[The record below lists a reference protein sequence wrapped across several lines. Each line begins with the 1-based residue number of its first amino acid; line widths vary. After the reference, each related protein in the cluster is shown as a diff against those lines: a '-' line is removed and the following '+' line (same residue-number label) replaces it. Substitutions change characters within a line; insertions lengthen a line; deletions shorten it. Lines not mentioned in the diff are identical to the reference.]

1 MLRVA
6 ATIVI
11 AGMYVLEYL
20 SMPLPKKTN
29 DPKLLAQLNAP
40 APINPK
46 SLNRALL
53 LEELRNTRKTLTDIL
68 KQIDETIDSLQNE
81 NSETAKKSKRKIKR
95 INK

>member
-1 MLRVA
+1 
-6 ATIVI
+6 
-11 AGMYVLEYL
+11 
-20 SMPLPKKTN
+20 MPLPKKTN